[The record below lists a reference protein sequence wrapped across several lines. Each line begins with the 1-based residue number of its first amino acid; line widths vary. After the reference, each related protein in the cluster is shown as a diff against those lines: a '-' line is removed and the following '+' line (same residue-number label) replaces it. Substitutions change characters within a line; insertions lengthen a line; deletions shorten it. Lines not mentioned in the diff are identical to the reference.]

1 MSRDV
6 CASGEPPAGGELPI
20 DAQPSLDHAQQL
32 KEQLATAFRHHPA
45 GAAIITVNGANGPEG
60 LTASSLISVA
70 VEPAIIVFSAG
81 RTTSTSRQLTRGG
94 RVIVHML
101 NADAEELANV
111 FACPGADHYAGV
123 RWQMSSERAP
133 ELDVSGPHLHG
144 WVRDAMDVGPSAV
157 WAVQIDRIDLGD
169 RDSDALVYLER
180 RWRHLRR

>member
-1 MSRDV
+1 MSHDV
-6 CASGEPPAGGELPI
+6 RASGGPPVGGELPI
-20 DAQPSLDHAQQL
+20 DAQPSLGHAQQL
-32 KEQLATAFRHHPA
+32 KAQLATAFRHHPA

-123 RWQMSSERAP
+123 RWQMSSEGAP

-144 WVRDAMDVGPSAV
+144 WVRDVMAAGPSAV

>member
-6 CASGEPPAGGELPI
+6 RASGEPPAGGELPI

-81 RTTSTSRQLTRGG
+81 RTTSTSRQLTRG
-94 RVIVHML
+94 
-101 NADAEELANV
+101 A
-111 FACPGADHYAGV
+111 
-123 RWQMSSERAP
+123 
-133 ELDVSGPHLHG
+133 VSYTHLTLPTNRE
-144 WVRDAMDVGPSAV
+144 V
-157 WAVQIDRIDLGD
+157 
-169 RDSDALVYLER
+169 
-180 RWRHLRR
+180 